1 MSEKELFDLSGR
13 VALVTGGGSGLG
25 RSICEV
31 MAEYGADVVCVGRT
45 GVKLNET
52 IASIKGFGARTM
64 AVTADVADQAQIER
78 TVERVVDQFGTV
90 DIVFASAAIREVGLQ
105 RIHEKP
111 VEDWDLLMNVN
122 LRSVFLLMRAV
133 FPIMVSKQR
142 GTFIN
147 ISSVGGLWP
156 IADHEFPR
164 LVTAYA
170 TSKSA
175 VIMLTKLAARQYA
188 GDNIRVNVIC
198 PGYHVTPLT
207 PPEEKAAFDAEM
219 IPHIPLGRAAAADE
233 IKGLALWLASDAS
246 SYVTGQIL
254 VQDGGVN
261 A

>member
-1 MSEKELFDLSGR
+1 MLEKGMFDLSGK
-13 VALVTGGGSGLG
+13 VAFVTGGGSGLG

-45 GVKLNET
+45 GKKIHET
-52 IASIKGFGARTM
+52 VDLIKGFGTRAM
-64 AVTADVADQAQIER
+64 ALTADVTDQAQLEGAVNQ
-78 TVERVVDQFGTV
+78 TVKELGTV
-90 DIVFASAAIREVGLQ
+90 DIVFANAGIREIGLQ

-111 VEDWDLLMNVN
+111 VEDWDTVMNAN

-133 FPIMVSKQR
+133 FPLMVEKKK
-142 GTFIN
+142 GNFISM
-147 ISSVGGLWP
+147 SSVGGLWP
-156 IADHEFPR
+156 VADHEFPR
-164 LVTAYA
+164 LVTAYSTA
-170 TSKSA
+170 KA
-175 VIMLTKLAARQYA
+175 GVIMLTKLAARQYA
-188 GDNIRVNVIC
+188 QDNIRVNVIC

-207 PPEEKAAFDAEM
+207 PPEERELFEAEM
-219 IPHIPLGRAAAADE
+219 IPHIPLGRAAESDE